1 MARNKYPEET
11 VNLILDVSAKL
22 FLEKGYDETSI
33 QDIIDHL
40 GGLSKGAI
48 YHHFKSKESILVAI
62 FDRMGEMT
70 EHQMSAIRDEKSL
83 TGLEKL
89 KKMFA
94 SSLMDSDSLEMF
106 AAAPNLIENPRL
118 LAMQMVS
125 MMEDV
130 VPNYI
135 EPVIRQG
142 IEDSSIKTDYPKEL
156 GEILI
161 LMSNI
166 WMNPL
171 VYSMTREEIMSKI
184 AFFKQFTEAIGV
196 PIMDKGLEQRLER
209 FCELVKKPSE

>member
-11 VNLILDVSAKL
+11 VNLILDVSTKL
-22 FLEKGYDETSI
+22 FIEKGYDETSI

-48 YHHFKSKESILVAI
+48 YHHFKSKESILLAI
-62 FDRMGEMT
+62 FDRIGAEI
-70 EHQMSAIRDEKSL
+70 EHLMSAIRDDKTL
-83 TGLEKL
+83 NGLEKL

-94 SSLMDSDSLEMF
+94 FSLNDSSRRDMF
-106 AAAPNLIENPRL
+106 AATPNLLENPRL
-118 LAMQMVS
+118 LAIQMKLTI
-125 MMEDV
+125 EDV

-142 IEDSSIKTDYPKEL
+142 IEDGSIQTDYPKEFS
-156 GEILI
+156 EVMM

-171 VYSMTREEIMSKI
+171 VYSMTKEEIMSKI
-184 AFFKQFTEAIGV
+184 AFFKYFTESIGV
-196 PIMDKGLEQRLER
+196 PVMDEEMEKRLEK
-209 FCELVKKPSE
+209 FCELARK

>member
-22 FLEKGYDETSI
+22 FIEKGYDETSI

-118 LAMQMVS
+118 LAM
-125 MMEDV
+125 
-130 VPNYI
+130 
-135 EPVIRQG
+135 
-142 IEDSSIKTDYPKEL
+142 
-156 GEILI
+156 
-161 LMSNI
+161 
-166 WMNPL
+166 
-171 VYSMTREEIMSKI
+171 
-184 AFFKQFTEAIGV
+184 
-196 PIMDKGLEQRLER
+196 
-209 FCELVKKPSE
+209 

>member
-22 FLEKGYDETSI
+22 FIEKGYDETSI

-62 FDRMGEMT
+62 FERMGEAT
-70 EHQMSAIRDEKSL
+70 EHQMSSIRDDKSL

-94 SSLMDSDSLEMF
+94 SSLMDYESMEMF

-135 EPVIRQG
+135 ETVIRQG
-142 IEDSSIKTDYPKEL
+142 IEDGSIQTDYPKEL

-171 VYSMTREEIMSKI
+171 VYAMTREEIMAKI
-184 AFFKQFTEAIGV
+184 GFFKQFTEALGV
-196 PIMDKGLEQRLER
+196 PLMDAGMEQRLEK
-209 FCELVKKPSE
+209 FCELTKKPDE